1 MIAGEQLHRP
11 SDALAQVAPV
21 AVDRRR
27 TVNDPGDPA
36 ASGNDEVGSRSLSE
50 FALALGG
57 GAALLVL
64 AVLLYM
70 VAGWFGV
77 GTADAAPRALNGLSG
92 AMAHGEQFAGLFLA
106 GALGTFIAREFAV
119 KPR

>member
-11 SDALAQVAPV
+11 SDVSPQITPL

-36 ASGNDEVGSRSLSE
+36 DPGNGGVRSRLASES
-50 FALALGG
+50 ACALGG
-57 GAALLVL
+57 GMALLVL
-64 AVLLYM
+64 ALLLYM

-77 GTADAAPRALNGLSG
+77 GTADAAPRTMTGLAGAL
-92 AMAHGEQFAGLFLA
+92 ARGEQFAGLFLA
-106 GALGTFIAREFAV
+106 GALGTFIGREFV
-119 KPR
+119 VTPR